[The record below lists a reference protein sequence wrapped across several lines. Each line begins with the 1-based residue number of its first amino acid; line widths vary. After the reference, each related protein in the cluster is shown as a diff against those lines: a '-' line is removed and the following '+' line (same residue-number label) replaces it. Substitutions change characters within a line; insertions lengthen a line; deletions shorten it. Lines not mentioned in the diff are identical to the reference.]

1 MGRRGCRGLAL
12 PVGLGQGRRLWDS
25 WEDVPLRS
33 LMKRQARHTSARPAS
48 GVPGEALGGAQA
60 VPTQTST
67 PGSWGG
73 GPAAPGTLVLIP
85 RTALVFGG
93 EGPSER
99 TELGEGPPG
108 VDAGVGGETPG
119 VDMGGDAGCGHRGWP
134 PGVDGSTRCSCP
146 TRRRAQLLR
155 GPGLRCGRC
164 WGWRFPALLLGMPSA
179 GSELPVTGGVRAA
192 PASPQ
197 GLGEN
202 ARQTQRLR
210 RPRRSHASVGA

>member
-33 LMKRQARHTSARPAS
+33 LMKRQTYICS
-48 GVPGEALGGAQA
+48 PGLRSPRRGPGGCPGCPHANLHCRKLGG
-60 VPTQTST
+60 
-67 PGSWGG
+67 GSSCSWNIGPHSQNCLCLWWGG
-73 GPAAPGTLVLIP
+73 SLREDGAGRGAA
-85 RTALVFGG
+85 RGG
-93 EGPSER
+93 R
-99 TELGEGPPG
+99 
-108 VDAGVGGETPG
+108 GGG
-119 VDMGGDAGCGHRGWP
+119 GGDTGRGHGRGRWVWTRGWP

-179 GSELPVTGGVRAA
+179 GSELPVTGGV
-192 PASPQ
+192 
-197 GLGEN
+197 
-202 ARQTQRLR
+202 
-210 RPRRSHASVGA
+210 